1 MAKLLRKIFGLD
13 QAENIDAELVKLSM
27 SQRS

>member
-1 MAKLLRKIFGLD
+1 MPKILKKIFRLNRVD
-13 QAENIDAELVKLSM
+13 DIDAELAKMSM

>member
-1 MAKLLRKIFGLD
+1 MTKILKKKFRLNRVD
-13 QAENIDAELVKLSM
+13 DIDAELAKMSM

>member
-1 MAKLLRKIFGLD
+1 MTKILKKISRLNRVD
-13 QAENIDAELVKLSM
+13 DIDAELAKMSM

>member
-1 MAKLLRKIFGLD
+1 MTKILKKRFRLNRVD
-13 QAENIDAELVKLSM
+13 DIDAELAKMSM

>member
-1 MAKLLRKIFGLD
+1 MAKILSKIFGLR
-13 QAENIDAELVKLSM
+13 QAENIDAELVKMSM

>member
-13 QAENIDAELVKLSM
+13 QAKNIDDELVKLSM
-27 SQRS
+27 SQRT